1 MIVELNDGAE
11 YTVAELCRALSLNP
25 SSYYKWKKREK
36 SASEILNGEILAEM
50 INIYEEHNKTYG
62 YRRIMDE
69 YNETLGHS
77 TTRNDSIVWQSL
89 QDYRRSFAARSQLTN
104 TIQKNRSQKTY
115 WQETLLQ
122 NTQTKNGSQ
131 MSQK

>member
-36 SASEILNGEILAEM
+36 SASEILNEKILAEM
-50 INIYEEHNKTYG
+50 VTIYEEHNKTYG

-69 YNETLGHS
+69 YNETHGTQYNEKRFHRLAKLAG
-77 TTRNDSIVWQSL
+77 L
-89 QDYRRSFAARSQLTN
+89 QAIIRRKKPA
-104 TIQKNRSQKTY
+104 QKNRSQKTY